1 MNKPYEQE
9 IDYRLFKIIGRD
21 GNLTQREI
29 AETIGIS
36 LGKVNYCL
44 CLSELR
50 KKAFSFIGL
59 WDLLRIS

>member
-1 MNKPYEQE
+1 MNKAYEQE
-9 IDYRLFKIIGRD
+9 IGYRLFKILGRD
-21 GNLTQREI
+21 ANLTQREI

-44 CLSELR
+44 SELR
-50 KKAFSFIGL
+50 KNAFSFIGL